1 MLELVNVTK
10 SYPNGPVALDNV
22 SMIMDKGEFVFV
34 VGQSGAGKTTLTK
47 LLLCEEKPT
56 SGSIYIQ
63 DKDITK
69 LKPRQI
75 PALRRSIGIVFQ
87 DFRLMPNWTVEE
99 NVAFAMIVVEAAP
112 KQIKRRVAEVLDL
125 VHLTHR
131 RNQTPGPLSGGE
143 QQRVAL
149 ARAIVNSPDLLIA
162 DEPTG
167 NLDPDTSWD
176 IVQLILD
183 INRIGTTVLMVTHAA
198 QIVDRLRKRVVALQ
212 SGRVIRDEEGGL
224 YHG

>member
-10 SYPNGPVALDNV
+10 TYPSGPVALDSVN
-22 SMIMDKGEFVFV
+22 MRMEKGEFVFV

-56 SGSIYIQ
+56 SGSIHLNN
-63 DKDITK
+63 KDITR
-69 LKPRQI
+69 LKPRHI
-75 PALRRSIGIVFQ
+75 PALRRSMGIVFQ

-112 KQIKRRVAEVLDL
+112 RQIRKRVAEVLDL
-125 VHLTHR
+125 VHLTDR
-131 RNQTPGPLSGGE
+131 RKQTPGQLSGGE

-176 IVQLILD
+176 IVKLILD
-183 INRIGTTVLMVTHAA
+183 INRIGTTVLMVTHAE

-212 SGRVIRDEEGGL
+212 GGRVVRDQEGGF

>member
-22 SMIMDKGEFVFV
+22 SMTMDKGEFVFV

-69 LKPRQI
+69 LKPRHI

-131 RNQTPGPLSGGE
+131 RKQTPGQLSGGE

-212 SGRVIRDEEGGL
+212 SGRVIRDQEGGL